1 MAEGDTMLNAVIGAG
16 VTILTTPIIP
26 GAPVLGGVVSSYL
39 QGRDVGEGAK
49 IGAISGLLA
58 LIPVILLIVLFGG
71 FFFSVFTSGGFG
83 IAGGIG
89 VTIFL
94 FASVFSLLY
103 VVLLSAIG
111 GLLGAYINQK
121 TNSGSSF

>member
-1 MAEGDTMLNAVIGAG
+1 MLNAVIGAG